1 MSDTKRVPA
10 KIFNEDTGDS
20 VDCYFNPKEY
30 TFAKQN
36 SWKSEQK
43 SGHNVPQVTF
53 GGGQPATLQMELH
66 FDTYTRGSPGGSAVD
81 VRREY
86 TDKLWKLML
95 VDETRADPKSKK
107 ARPPKVRFQW
117 GEAWSF
123 VAVVTS
129 LQQKFTLFH
138 ADGTPLRAVVTVAF
152 QQLQDT
158 AELARQ
164 NPTSGGAGGERV
176 WTVTDGDTLAAFAYR
191 AYGDSTRWRPI
202 ADANRLRDVRR
213 LTPGAR
219 LTVPLA

>member
-10 KIFNEDTGDS
+10 EIINEDTRES
-20 VDCYFNPKEY
+20 VRCSFNPKEY

-43 SGHNVPQVTF
+43 AGHNVPQVTF

-66 FDTYTRGSPGGSAVD
+66 FDTYTLGRRGGAAVD

-95 VDETRADPKSKK
+95 VDESRADPKSKK
-107 ARPPKVRFQW
+107 ARPPRVRFQW
-117 GEAWSF
+117 GKAWSF

-129 LQQKFTLFH
+129 LQQKFTLFD
-138 ADGTPLRAVVTVAF
+138 ADGTPLRAVVTVTF

-164 NPTSGGAGGERV
+164 NPTSGGTGGERV
-176 WTVTDGDTLAAFAYR
+176 WTVVEGDTLASLAYR

-219 LTVPLA
+219 LAVPNL